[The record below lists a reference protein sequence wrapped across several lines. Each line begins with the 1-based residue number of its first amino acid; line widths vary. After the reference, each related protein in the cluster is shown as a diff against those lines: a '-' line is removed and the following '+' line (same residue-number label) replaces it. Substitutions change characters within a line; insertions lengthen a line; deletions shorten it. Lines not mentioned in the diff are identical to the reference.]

1 MRGLESRMDRM
12 VETRVKVRLAFVSIF
27 ILGIAAGALGV
38 SVYYRGIDPGRP
50 SGWTGRFD
58 RERYVKQMT
67 EAVGLQPEQMGVLNA
82 ILDGTREE
90 FLALRARLRPQ
101 FDEVRQRARVRIRGI
116 LNADQQGRFEA
127 FLKRWDEERRAEE
140 QAASGAKAERRA
152 P

>member
-1 MRGLESRMDRM
+1 MDRM

-67 EAVGLQPEQMGVLNA
+67 EAVGLQREQMGALNA
-82 ILDGTREE
+82 VLDETREE
-90 FLALRARLRPQ
+90 FLALRAHLRPR
-101 FDEVRQRARVRIRGI
+101 FDEVRQRARVRVRAI
-116 LNADQQGRFEA
+116 LNGDQQGRFEA

-140 QAASGAKAERRA
+140 QALAASKPQPSR

>member
-1 MRGLESRMDRM
+1 MDRM

-38 SVYYRGIDPGRP
+38 CVYYRGIDPGRP
-50 SGWTGRFD
+50 SGWTGQFD

-67 EAVGLQPEQMGVLNA
+67 EAVGLQPEQMGALNA
-82 ILDGTREE
+82 VLDETREE

-101 FDEVRQRARVRIRGI
+101 FDGVRQRAHVRIRAI

>member
-1 MRGLESRMDRM
+1 MRGRESRMDRM

-67 EAVGLQPEQMGVLNA
+67 GAVGLQPEQMGALNA
-82 ILDGTREE
+82 ILDETREE

-116 LNADQQGRFEA
+116 LSADQQGRFEA

-140 QAASGAKAERRA
+140 QALAASK
-152 P
+152 PQPSKP

>member
-1 MRGLESRMDRM
+1 MDRM

-27 ILGIAAGALGV
+27 ILGIAAGALGMC
-38 SVYYRGIDPGRP
+38 VYYRGIDPDRP

-67 EAVGLQPEQMGVLNA
+67 EAVGLQPEQMGALNA
-82 ILDGTREE
+82 ILDETREG

-127 FLKRWDEERRAEE
+127 FLNRWDEERRAEE
-140 QAASGAKAERRA
+140 QALAASK
-152 P
+152 PQPSKP

>member
-1 MRGLESRMDRM
+1 MDRM

-50 SGWTGRFD
+50 SGWTGSFD

-67 EAVGLQPEQMGVLNA
+67 EAVGLQPEQMGTLNA
-82 ILDGTREE
+82 ILDETREG

-127 FLKRWDEERRAEE
+127 FLNRWDEERRAEE
-140 QAASGAKAERRA
+140 QALAASK
-152 P
+152 PQPSKP